1 MSFIIEGREIET
13 DPEGF
18 LRELSD
24 WSESL
29 ANAIAEKESLALT
42 EAHWEVINFLR
53 QGYAQS
59 GTVPNMRYCRKP
71 SCRNTVQ
78 KRVIPSIYT
87 RYSPTALPN
96 KAAVSLDC
104 RSPQVAFKTV

>member
-24 WSESL
+24 WSENL

-59 GTVPNMRYCRKP
+59 GTVPNMRLL
-71 SCRNTVQ
+71 Q
-78 KRVIPSIYT
+78 K
-87 RYSPTALPN
+87 
-96 KAAVSLDC
+96 
-104 RSPQVAFKTV
+104 AFL